1 MISDI
6 FSIICII
13 RYSIDTYIGESKK
26 HYRCIIPKL
35 PRATTGVLLKDK
47 NGDLELK
54 EVHKDESHIHLTD
67 ANGYQIVYNNG
78 GTGDS
83 GGPILI
89 KRYVNDKEYI
99 LQYEMKK
106 NTKNEYENEGHM
118 KEKRNI
124 IVAVTTGGTGINAM
138 DTKIK
143 DQGSRCIHHGA
154 KVSEDI
160 IKWIKKLDSGDYSS
174 DKKGKKIK
182 IFGKTHTFPL
192 IIKINIILR

>member
-1 MISDI
+1 MH
-6 FSIICII
+6 
-13 RYSIDTYIGESKK
+13 YSKF
-26 HYRCIIPKL
+26 
-35 PRATTGVLLKDK
+35 PRATTGVFLKDQ
-47 NGDLELK
+47 NELELK
-54 EVHKDESHIHLTD
+54 EVHKDDSFVHLTD

-182 IFGKTHTFPL
+182 IFGRTHTL
-192 IIKINIILR
+192 N